1 MANPEHLVM
10 LKRGVEVW
18 NRWRRVHVHPE
29 VDLSGADLSEAD
41 LAVTFAGLGKRE
53 HADALYTEMLARV
66 RRQYVPPAQLALAA
80 AAASRESEAIH
91 HTREAFE
98 IRDPNCQVFFSRHVP
113 YSAPLYTYPR
123 FCEMVARMGRSD
135 WLRD

>member
-41 LAVTFAGLGKRE
+41 LNRADLGGANLSR
-53 HADALYTEMLARV
+53 ANLSG
-66 RRQYVPPAQLALAA
+66 
-80 AAASRESEAIH
+80 AS
-91 HTREAFE
+91 
-98 IRDPNCQVFFSRHVP
+98 
-113 YSAPLYTYPR
+113 
-123 FCEMVARMGRSD
+123 
-135 WLRD
+135 LRL